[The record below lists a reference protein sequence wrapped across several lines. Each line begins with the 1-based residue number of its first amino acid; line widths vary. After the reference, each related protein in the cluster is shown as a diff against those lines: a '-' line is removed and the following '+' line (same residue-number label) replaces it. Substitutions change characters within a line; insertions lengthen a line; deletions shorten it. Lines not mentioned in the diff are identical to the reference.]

1 MKARDADEK
10 AAVAL
15 ESLAEN
21 IQKELETMQTRLFE
35 KANAFRA
42 EHSHTHINSMD
53 HSKQHLAESKQ
64 NDQIPGWVLAGWCG
78 DDACEQ
84 A

>member
-21 IQKELETMQTRLFE
+21 NQKELETMQTRLFD
-35 KANAFRA
+35 KAKAFTYPYRYNRTIKTA
-42 EHSHTHINSMD
+42 S
-53 HSKQHLAESKQ
+53 
-64 NDQIPGWVLAGWCG
+64 
-78 DDACEQ
+78 
-84 A
+84 